1 MHSEEYLVKQSMQ
14 GETRAFEELVSQYH
28 NKIYALAYRYMGNE
42 EDAYDMAQE
51 TFIKAFRSLRSFKG
65 NSSFSTWLYR
75 ITTNVCLDELRRRK
89 RRIVA
94 ISLDEPLA
102 TQDGDEVE
110 KEIADSSPGAD
121 IIYEQKEFSQY
132 IQQLLNEMKPEHKTA
147 IVLRDVMGFSY
158 EEIAEVMN
166 CSMGTVKSRIS
177 RAREVLRKKITD
189 RELLP

>member
-110 KEIADSSPGAD
+110 KEIADSSPGVD

>member
-1 MHSEEYLVKQSMQ
+1 MQSEEYLVKQSIQ
-14 GETRAFEELVSQYH
+14 GDTRAFEELVVQYH

-51 TFIKAFRSLRSFKG
+51 AFIKAFRSLRSFKG

-89 RRIVA
+89 RRI
-94 ISLDEPLA
+94 IPLSLDEPLA
-102 TQDGDEVE
+102 TREGDEVE

-121 IIYEQKEFSQY
+121 ILYEQKEFARY
-132 IQQLLNEMKPEHKTA
+132 IQGLLNEMKPEHKTA
-147 IVLRDVMGFSY
+147 IVLRDVMELSY
-158 EEIAEVMN
+158 EEIAEVLN

-177 RAREVLRKKITD
+177 RAREVLRKKISE

>member
-1 MHSEEYLVKQSMQ
+1 MHSEEYLVKQSIQ
-14 GETRAFEELVSQYH
+14 GDTRAFEELVSHYH

-51 TFIKAFRSLRSFKG
+51 AFLKAFRSLHTFKG

-75 ITTNVCLDELRRRK
+75 VTTNVCLDELRRRK
-89 RRIVA
+89 RRI
-94 ISLDEPLA
+94 IPLSLDEPLA
-102 TQDGDEVE
+102 SQEGDEVE
-110 KEIADSSPGAD
+110 KEIADSSPGVD

-147 IVLRDVMGFSY
+147 IVLRDVIGFSY